1 MITRDDLLSA
11 IAECKGERNPNA
23 NTCIKLAAY
32 YTIFDH
38 MYGAEEDKGYSFSP
52 PPQAPAVVQQ
62 DVVGQFGDSDFLTR
76 ISGMY
81 QEDAWEI
88 MDELMDAL
96 MVVNPRLYD
105 GVMRKLA

>member
-1 MITRDDLLSA
+1 MIKRDDLLSA
-11 IAECKGERNPNA
+11 IAECQGERNPNA

-32 YTIFDH
+32 YTI
-38 MYGAEEDKGYSFSP
+38 MNNLYGDGADNKEEQGYSFSP
-52 PPQAPAVVQQ
+52 PPQQGS
-62 DVVGQFGDSDFLTR
+62 DIVGQYGDSDFLEK

-81 QEDAWEI
+81 QEDAWQI